1 MKNVSEDLLQENLL
15 SFLDSIQDEPIA
27 IVQSDQKIAV
37 ILSIQ
42 EYERLI
48 NFNKADFQQFCDQV
62 GQQAEA
68 KGLTEEK
75 LQEILNKL

>member
-1 MKNVSEDLLQENLL
+1 MKNVSEDLLKENLL

-27 IVQSDQKIAV
+27 IVQSNQKIAV

-42 EYERLI
+42 EYERLV
-48 NFNKADFQQFCDQV
+48 NANVADFQQFCDQV
-62 GQQAEA
+62 EQQAEA

-75 LQEILNKL
+75 LQEILADK

>member
-1 MKNVSEDLLQENLL
+1 MENVSEDLLKENLL
-15 SFLDSIQDEPIA
+15 SFLDSIQNEPIA
-27 IVQSDQKIAV
+27 IVQSERQIAV

-48 NFNKADFQQFCDQV
+48 NSNVADFQQFCDQV

-75 LQEILNKL
+75 LQEILN

>member
-1 MKNVSEDLLQENLL
+1 MKNVSEDLLKENLL

-27 IVQSDQKIAV
+27 IVQSERQFAV

-48 NFNKADFQQFCDQV
+48 NSNVADFQQFCDQV

-75 LQEILNKL
+75 LQEILN